1 MLGAPVGS
9 IVVLLSRD
17 FLRLVLVALAV
28 ATPLA
33 WYVMDRWLGNY
44 SYQIQLG
51 WWLFAVAGLLALL
64 VAFLTVSFQS
74 IRAGLADPAKSL
86 KSE

>member
-1 MLGAPVGS
+1 VGS

-51 WWLFAVAGLLALL
+51 WWLFAVAGLLA
-64 VAFLTVSFQS
+64 FLTVSFQS